1 MKTSLPTPLPLRPI
15 LASLLSA
22 CVYAPV
28 AVPQQSYGFDRHPGV
43 RLEVGWHYNWDG
55 SGYTSSTLVNRSNVD
70 KCAWTEALDSRL
82 LRAGESW
89 QVSMGQS
96 PGNVGISNVV
106 PHDPNCVTAMQAAR

>member
-1 MKTSLPTPLPLRPI
+1 MKMTALPRLTLLPVI
-15 LASLLSA
+15 AATLSA

-28 AVPQQSYGFDRHPGV
+28 GVAPQSYGFDRHPGV
-43 RLEVGWHYNWDG
+43 RLEVSWHYNWDG
-55 SGYTSSTLVNRSNVD
+55 SGYTSSTLVNRSNED

-106 PHDPNCVTAMQAAR
+106 PHDPNCTTAKRTNR

>member
-1 MKTSLPTPLPLRPI
+1 MKIIARTRLTLLPV
-15 LASLLSA
+15 LAAALSG

-28 AVPQQSYGFDRHPGV
+28 ATQQQSYGFDRHPGV

-106 PHDPNCVTAMQAAR
+106 PHDPNCVSAKQAAR